1 MIAIVFVFTTEAMA
15 KNPKTPKP
23 RLKDILIIFTK
34 KFIIYLIMKI
44 ATILALCLPLA
55 HQLSFEKPNTDHD
68 LKYLG
73 NKSIQKILESKPS
86 FDDDLIQEL
95 LISKRTN
102 VHHLLYDEVI
112 ALIHQIA

>member
-1 MIAIVFVFTTEAMA
+1 
-15 KNPKTPKP
+15 
-23 RLKDILIIFTK
+23 
-34 KFIIYLIMKI
+34 MKI

-55 HQLSFEKPNTDHD
+55 YQLSFEKPNTDHD

-73 NKSIQKILESKPS
+73 DKSIQKILESRPS